1 MSTPLLTNE
10 EADFLLLLTDSE
22 LEVWLSKRTPD
33 QQKAIL
39 RQLMGHK
46 TETERLIDDPAE
58 FRRKLVIDVDGQDRS
73 LESVIEPWQR
83 KDFEALDPGW
93 KQMVSGQGAG
103 SVMRAWI
110 EKGKGHS
117 KTTDQAVMVSWALFA
132 AQRKIVGVVGAA
144 SKDQAKLLRDA
155 IDGLYRRNTWLAER
169 LEIQRYM
176 VVNKTTGSELEII
189 SADEATSHGKLPDF
203 VVVDEL
209 THHVKS
215 GLWESLL
222 AGSAKRANC
231 MLVVITNAGL
241 GKGKSWQWRIREIF
255 RESEG
260 CYFSRTE
267 GPVATWITQ
276 ERLDFQRKSLP
287 PAAFNRLW
295 GNLWQT
301 GDGDALD
308 PADIEACC
316 KLAGPVR
323 FRAPGL
329 EYVAGLDLG
338 IKHDHAGFVVLS
350 IDWQERKLRLVL
362 CESWKPSGPRGEVD
376 LAAVENAI
384 RRAHDTYNLAGM
396 IYDKHEAVYMVQRL
410 REVGFPLLSFEFSSP
425 KNRDEMARTLMSCT
439 RNQTLELYREPLLLA
454 DLAKLSIVEK
464 PYGLKLTAVRDEAG
478 HADRATALAICLPSA
493 MRFMDELAAGI
504 HEQPQGERAV
514 A

>member
-1 MSTPLLTNE
+1 MV
-10 EADFLLLLTDSE
+10 A
-22 LEVWLSKRTPD
+22 
-33 QQKAIL
+33 
-39 RQLMGHK
+39 RQLSRHK
-46 TETERLIDDPAE
+46 TETERLIEDPAE
-58 FRRKLVIDVDGQDRS
+58 FRRKLVIDVDGTNRS

-93 KQMVSGQGAG
+93 KQMVTGQGADA
-103 SVMRAWI
+103 VLRAWI

-132 AQRKIVGVVGAA
+132 AARKITGVVGAA

-155 IDGLYRRNTWLAER
+155 IDGLYRRNEWLAEK
-169 LEIQRYM
+169 LEIQRYV
-176 VVNKTTGSELEII
+176 VVNRQTGSELEII

-255 RESEG
+255 REAES
-260 CYFSRTE
+260 CYFSRSE
-267 GPVATWITQ
+267 GPVATWITR

-295 GNLWQT
+295 LNQWQT

-316 KLAGPVR
+316 VLSGPVR
-323 FRAPGL
+323 FRVPGI

-338 IKHDHAGFVVLS
+338 IKRDHAGFVVVAL
-350 IDWQERKLRLVL
+350 DWQARKIRLVQ
-362 CESWKPSGPRGEVD
+362 CESWKPSGPYAEVD
-376 LAAVENAI
+376 LASVERTI
-384 RRAHDTYNLAGM
+384 RSAHGTYNLAGM
-396 IYDKHEAVYMVQRL
+396 IYDKYEAVYMVQQL
-410 REVGFPLLSFEFSSP
+410 RNTGLPMISFEFSSP
-425 KNRDEMARTLMSCT
+425 KNRDEMARTLMCVF
-439 RNQTLELYREPLLLA
+439 RHRMLELYHEPLLMA

-464 PYGLKLTAVRDEAG
+464 PYGLKLTAVRDETG
-478 HADRATALAICLPSA
+478 HADRATALAIALPSVV
-493 MRFMDELAAGI
+493 RFMDELAAGI
-504 HEQPQGERAV
+504 HQQSSEPERVYA
-514 A
+514 